1 MPVMENY
8 VPGRP
13 QFQMINPLS
22 AIMTPPPD
30 NAAPKHVSLQ
40 LGFNLDTLVNIAQR

>member
-1 MPVMENY
+1 MENY

-13 QFQMINPLS
+13 QYQMINPLS

-30 NAAPKHVSLQ
+30 NAAPKHVSKNVP
-40 LGFNLDTLVNIAQR
+40 FDDVYSNCRTTPRF